1 MVHKSTNYVFRQKAV
16 RVTMPLICDAHIDAV
31 IDELNDAVADLRQIR
46 KKQVHQFERV
56 LMAQEVMQHTH
67 INFMQR
73 AHAHEMLK
81 GLR

>member
-46 KKQVHQFERV
+46 KKQVNQFERV
-56 LMAQEVMQHTH
+56 LMAQEVMQRTH